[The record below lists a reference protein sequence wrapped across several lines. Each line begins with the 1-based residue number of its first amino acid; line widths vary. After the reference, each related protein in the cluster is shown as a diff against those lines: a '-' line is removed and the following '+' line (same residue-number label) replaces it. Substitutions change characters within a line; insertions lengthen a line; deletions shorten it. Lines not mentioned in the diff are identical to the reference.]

1 MPHTWRTRKDPF
13 VEVWGQIQ
21 LQVDINPSRTAKK
34 LFKELQQRYPGK
46 FPDGQLR
53 TFQRRVKERRRE
65 LMMYSSQS
73 TEAPWTNLTP
83 QVHSR

>member
-1 MPHTWRTRKDPF
+1 MPRTWRTRKDPF

-21 LQVDINPSRTAKK
+21 LQVDIDPSRTTKE

-46 FPDGQLR
+46 FSDGQLR
-53 TFQRRVKERRRE
+53 TLQRRVKERRRE
-65 LMMYSSQS
+65 LMYSSQS
-73 TEAPWTNLTP
+73 IKAPWTNLNS